1 MHLSVL
7 ARPCDGLFS
16 LLYYMVMDAV
26 RYFFEV
32 NRDPVF
38 FVYGLVFFVMGLA
51 IALQSRRHS
60 RLDLARSLGW
70 LAAFGLAHG
79 LHEWGDIF
87 IPIQATYLDTA
98 VIRVLQVLQVILLA
112 LSFGFLLQ
120 FGIEL
125 LRERWPRLAFLPL
138 LLMVGWGLWF
148 IMPGL
153 ALTEGFD
160 LWHQQAAT
168 WARYLIGFPG
178 GLLAAIALRYQ
189 AAKNI
194 KPLGLEKIFRTLRLA
209 GLALLAYGLLGGL
222 IVSGGDFFPA
232 NWLNE
237 TNLNA
242 WIGIPAP
249 VFRSLAGLI
258 MAVTIIRALEV
269 FDLEVDYL
277 IEQMEIEQNLLAER
291 ERIGREL
298 HDGAMQQV
306 YSAGLLME
314 AAQGKLEEDTAVAG
328 QRLAQAITALN
339 EAVTSLRAYM
349 GELRPGPAS
358 VSLADGLRQQTADPR
373 LHAFLNVELSL
384 DIPETAVFTP
394 AQTSHMLAIVGEA
407 LSNAARHAQAHHV
420 TVRACPDGNQFQL
433 MIQDDGQGFTGR
445 PGNGYGL
452 RNMRERARL
461 LGGRL
466 AVNSEPGNG
475 TQITLEMPLEE
486 REWS

>member
-1 MHLSVL
+1 
-7 ARPCDGLFS
+7 
-16 LLYYMVMDAV
+16 MDAV
-26 RYFFEV
+26 RYFFEL
-32 NRDPVF
+32 NRDPVLF
-38 FVYGLVFFVMGLA
+38 IYGLVFFVMGLA

-60 RLDLARSLGW
+60 RLDMARSMGW

-87 IPIQATYLDTA
+87 IPIQATYLSTA
-98 VIRVLQVLQVILLA
+98 VIRILQILQVVLLA

-125 LRERWPRLAFLPL
+125 LRERWPRLTFLPL
-138 LLMVGWGLWF
+138 LLMVGWGFWF

-153 ALTEGFD
+153 ALTEGFEP
-160 LWHQQAAT
+160 WHQQAST

-178 GLLAAIALRYQ
+178 GVLAAIALRYQ
-189 AAKNI
+189 ADQHI
-194 KPLGLEKIFRTLRLA
+194 KPLGLEKIYHTLRLA

-222 IVSGGDFFPA
+222 IVPGGDFFPA
-232 NWLNE
+232 NWLNAP
-237 TNLNA
+237 NLNA

-249 VFRSLAGLI
+249 VFRSLAGLV
-258 MAVTIIRALEV
+258 MAITIIRTLEV

-298 HDGAMQQV
+298 HDGALQQV

-314 AAQGKLEEDTAVAG
+314 AAQGKLEVDTAVAG
-328 QRLAQAITALN
+328 QRLAQATTALN
-339 EAVTSLRAYM
+339 EAIASLRAYM

-358 VSLADGLRQQTADPR
+358 ISLADGLRQQTADPR
-373 LHAFLNVELSL
+373 LNAFLKVELSL

-407 LSNAARHAQAHHV
+407 LSNAARHAQAHRV
-420 TVRACPDGNQFQL
+420 SVRVCPTDDQFQL
-433 MIQDDGQGFTGR
+433 IIEDDGRGFVGQT
-445 PGNGYGL
+445 GNGYGL
-452 RNMRERARL
+452 HNMHERARL

-466 AVNSEPGNG
+466 TVNSQPGNG
-475 TQITLEMPLEE
+475 TQIRLEMPLKE
-486 REWS
+486 RKWI